1 MDASQLFRPSEI
13 FGFITGVLC
22 VWLGAREKVVAWPI
36 GIANN
41 AIFLAI
47 FWRNGLYAIAG
58 LQIIYAAIS
67 VYGWWNWLHGGTNR
81 SSLPISRASSA
92 VAAWLA
98 LATVAGAAALFVI
111 LRTWTDSSVPGWD
124 AATTALSIAAQFMLS
139 RKMIENWFVWLGV
152 DVIYVALA
160 CSKGLYITAALYLAF
175 MVLCV
180 SGLLHWS
187 RLLRDREAAAVGSP
201 V

>member
-1 MDASQLFRPSEI
+1 MEASELFRPSEI

-41 AIFLAI
+41 AIFLVI

-67 VYGWWNWLHGGTNR
+67 AYGWWNWLHGGTNR
-81 SSLPISRASSA
+81 SSLPISRTSSA
-92 VAAWLA
+92 LAAWIA
-98 LATVAGAAALFVI
+98 LATAVATAALYYI
-111 LRTWTDSSVPGWD
+111 LRTYTDSSVPGWD
-124 AATTALSIAAQFMLS
+124 ALTTALSIAAQFMLS

-160 CSKGLYITAALYLAF
+160 SSKGLYITAALYLVF

-180 SGLLHWS
+180 GGLLHWS
-187 RLLRDREAAAVGSP
+187 RLLRDREATAAAD
-201 V
+201 